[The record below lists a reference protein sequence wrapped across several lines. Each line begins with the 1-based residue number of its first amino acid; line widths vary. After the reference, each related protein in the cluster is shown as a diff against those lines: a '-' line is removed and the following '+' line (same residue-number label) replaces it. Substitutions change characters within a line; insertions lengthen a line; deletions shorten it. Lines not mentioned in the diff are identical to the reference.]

1 MAWSE
6 IETKIANPAR
16 KAHMT
21 AKQIKYFGT
30 ARQKAALKA
39 KRKAAAKKA
48 HRARTKPKHNPS
60 HKKKRMASSHRPRT
74 APKKKHKKTSAPKRK
89 NLGEEIIVFA
99 TGNPAK
105 KKGKAMAKSHHKK
118 KKHSAASSHAGRP
131 KKRMNR
137 SYRKKRNFGG
147 GALPRPMEW
156 AKLGVG
162 GIGGGVLTRL
172 VPQMVAPASNTGAM
186 GYLFNAIT
194 AVLVTLGVHLLAK
207 DRFLTMGAAT
217 GGAIAIGLRII
228 GDQTPYGSQLALSG
242 FGDYM
247 VSNWTQ
253 PQRIL
258 NPNSAMWE
266 NGLPAGGQTPYSAAV
281 PYGGHMSGADRMTSG
296 NSY

>member
-6 IETKIANPAR
+6 IETRIANPAR
-16 KAHMT
+16 KASMT
-21 AKQIKYFGT
+21 AKQIRT
-30 ARQKAALKA
+30 PRQKAALKA

-48 HRARTKPKHNPS
+48 HRARSKPKANPS
-60 HKKKRMASSHRPRT
+60 HKKKKMSSSSHRPRT
-74 APKKKHKKTSAPKRK
+74 VPKKKKKASAPKRK

-99 TGNPAK
+99 TGNPAH
-105 KKGKAMAKSHHKK
+105 KKGKAMAKSYSSKK
-118 KKHSAASSHAGRP
+118 KKSAASSHAGRP
-131 KKRMNR
+131 KKKMNK
-137 SYRKKRNFGG
+137 STHRKKNFGG

-162 GIGGGVLTRL
+162 GIGGGVLTRVL
-172 VPQMVAPASNTGAM
+172 PQMFAPASNTGPT
-186 GYLFNAIT
+186 GYFFNAIA
-194 AVLVTLGVHLLAK
+194 AVGLTIGVHLVTK
-207 DRFLTMGAAT
+207 DKFLTMGTAT
-217 GGAIAIGLRII
+217 GGAIALGLRVI

-266 NGLPAGGQTPYSAAV
+266 NGLPAGGMTPYSAAI
-281 PYGGHMSGADRMTSG
+281 PYGGVRSGADSQTSG